1 MKDKD
6 IRNVLSEY
14 AGSPDYLKKDAFI
27 RKMQKESRNAG
38 VSVFRMIAV
47 QAGHIRAYIWFVFA
61 FVLIGP
67 MFNSVSALPTTL
79 EVFTLIMPFFSSI
92 GIFEAMR
99 SRMHNMSEL
108 EMATLLSKQGTFFA
122 RMIIIGSVQFA
133 VIAVLSVVFS
143 MGIGI
148 DAISVGTGLLLP
160 FTLTNI
166 LCFMIARTQFGREN
180 AWFCLPVSVL
190 VAAIGR
196 YAVVN
201 MSFATRIDKRVWTLL
216 ALALIVLQ
224 ISEFYKTVKTERF
237 SWN

>member
-6 IRNVLSEY
+6 IKNILSEY
-14 AGSPDYLKKDAFI
+14 AGNPDYLKKDAFI
-27 RKMQKESRNAG
+27 RKMHKESRSVD
-38 VSVFRMIAV
+38 VSVFKMIAV

-61 FVLIGP
+61 FILIRP
-67 MFNSVSALPTTL
+67 MFNSASELPYTL
-79 EVFTLIMPFFSSI
+79 EMFARIMPFLSSI

-108 EMATLLSKQGTFFA
+108 EMTTLLSKQGTFFA

-180 AWFCLPVSVL
+180 VWFCIPVSGL
-190 VAAIGR
+190 VIAIREAARMLLITSG
-196 YAVVN
+196 VVS
-201 MSFATRIDKRVWTLL
+201 MRTW
-216 ALALIVLQ
+216 
-224 ISEFYKTVKTERF
+224 
-237 SWN
+237 